1 MTARK
6 DAAIICGMLAAP
18 PHGWAGEDRR
28 TDRQQASDARCAIER
43 EALLPRRSRCGCP
56 YRADCTVVEVG
67 DIVDFT
73 GYSAHNE
80 VLYARLRVCGLPVAI
95 TERSETV
102 GTRPRRYQRARP
114 ARIIEK
120 AWPPTSGKPRGRHRR
135 PPPPCESP
143 TDQKAGHRRRGGC
156 CGKSKVRISAT
167 QRELLTAFPFAVK
180 VSGSRGAPR
189 RAGVRNRAGDRGSPD
204 EPHRRHGDARL
215 SATELHE
222 SSLVRYPPRGVGTSA
237 SWRSSTYFRLFGR
250 IISPK

>member
-1 MTARK
+1 MFRQKGIDVLAAAAPGLHQVLDQPEAQGWSHVTLQRPLIELVRVTARR

-56 YRADCTVVEVG
+56 YSADCTVVEVG

-102 GTRPRRYQRARP
+102 GTRPRRNQRARP

-120 AWPPTSGKPRGRHRR
+120 AWPTTSGKPRGRHRR

-189 RAGVRNRAGDRGSPD
+189 RAGMRNA
-204 EPHRRHGDARL
+204 RRTRF
-215 SATELHE
+215 
-222 SSLVRYPPRGVGTSA
+222 P
-237 SWRSSTYFRLFGR
+237 
-250 IISPK
+250 